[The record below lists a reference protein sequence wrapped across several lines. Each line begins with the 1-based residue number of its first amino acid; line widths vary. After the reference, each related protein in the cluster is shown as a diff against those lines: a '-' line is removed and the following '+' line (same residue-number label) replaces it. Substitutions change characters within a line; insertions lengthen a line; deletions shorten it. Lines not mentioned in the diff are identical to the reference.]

1 MLSKLTSLVGR
12 TIDRESS
19 FPLEIDGS
27 AVVEPT
33 TVTTDS
39 CSVQVEQLPDPGN
52 GTEQEK
58 TASSI
63 DDGYVMFQV
72 K

>member
-27 AVVEPT
+27 TGVEPT
-33 TVTTDS
+33 TVSTES